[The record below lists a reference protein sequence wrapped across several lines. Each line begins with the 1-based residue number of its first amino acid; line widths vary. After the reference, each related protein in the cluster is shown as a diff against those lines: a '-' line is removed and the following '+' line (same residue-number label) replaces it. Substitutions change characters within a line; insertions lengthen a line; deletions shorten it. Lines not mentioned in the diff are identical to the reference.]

1 MSTLTQHHKE
11 RVQFVRDTD
20 PDELVNRHLKEVFD
34 LYGELFGEVCTGC
47 PTKVAGYINRIKNLN
62 HSKMEKSKSNYR
74 LKKGAII
81 PIPGTSDAYS
91 NENLTD
97 EVALKFLS
105 KNPNRKKLFTLL
117 PDNIDELL
125 TGKVDK
131 VEATHVKVGD
141 LEMTVDQGV
150 SVLSQIGVN
159 TKASTVD
166 GVQRRF
172 DSLKE
177 EEKEKLNTLLRSAKN
192 PEPEQNPEPE
202 PQEKKEVINLGT
214 SDEEE

>member
-1 MSTLTQHHKE
+1 
-11 RVQFVRDTD
+11 
-20 PDELVNRHLKEVFD
+20 
-34 LYGELFGEVCTGC
+34 
-47 PTKVAGYINRIKNLN
+47 
-62 HSKMEKSKSNYR
+62 MEKSKSNYR

>member
-1 MSTLTQHHKE
+1 M
-11 RVQFVRDTD
+11 
-20 PDELVNRHLKEVFD
+20 
-34 LYGELFGEVCTGC
+34 LF
-47 PTKVAGYINRIKNLN
+47 R
-62 HSKMEKSKSNYR
+62 S
-74 LKKGAII
+74 
-81 PIPGTSDAYS
+81 
-91 NENLTD
+91 
-97 EVALKFLS
+97 
-105 KNPNRKKLFTLL
+105 
-117 PDNIDELL
+117 
-125 TGKVDK
+125 
-131 VEATHVKVGD
+131 GD

-177 EEKEKLNTLLRSAKN
+177 EEKEKLNTLLSSAKN
-192 PEPEQNPEPE
+192 PEPEQKPEPE